1 MTGRRGRAG
10 SRVRRARGRP
20 RRRTPAG
27 VGLLTAGLAIAL
39 VVLGL
44 LAVVASRRGPSTP
57 AVGAETATA
66 AGAGGPSDLG
76 AAGDE
81 TRVPAGD
88 LALANPHAVDLP
100 GAPAPPANR
109 PVFVALVIDDLGR
122 RVEDVDELRALGVEL
137 SYAVL
142 PFEARTAEVV
152 ARLHEAGAEILVH
165 LPMEPDGLA
174 DPGPGALLRGMD
186 EAELARRTAEALDA
200 VQGAVGVNNHM
211 GSALSADD
219 RAMSVILERVH
230 ERELFYLDSRTS
242 AGSVGFDQARRA
254 GMPAARRDV
263 FLDGVLDPAAIREQ
277 FRRLLQVALEEG
289 AAIAIGHPHPET
301 LEVLREEV
309 PKAAALGYR
318 FVPVSYVLERTG
330 GD

>member
-1 MTGRRGRAG
+1 
-10 SRVRRARGRP
+10 
-20 RRRTPAG
+20 
-27 VGLLTAGLAIAL
+27 L
-39 VVLGL
+39 
-44 LAVVASRRGPSTP
+44 
-57 AVGAETATA
+57 
-66 AGAGGPSDLG
+66 
-76 AAGDE
+76 
-81 TRVPAGD
+81 PAGD
-88 LALANPHAVDLP
+88 LALADPPPTVDLP
-100 GAPAPPANR
+100 GAPGPLVNR

-122 RVEDVDELRALGVEL
+122 RVEDVDELRALGIEL

-152 ARLHEAGAEILVH
+152 ARLRDAGAEILVH

-230 ERELFYLDSRTS
+230 DRELFYLDSRTS

-289 AAIAIGHPHPET
+289 AAIAIGHPHAET

>member
-1 MTGRRGRAG
+1 M
-10 SRVRRARGRP
+10 
-20 RRRTPAG
+20 PAEL
-27 VGLLTAGLAIAL
+27 GLLAAGLAIAL

-44 LAVVASRRGPSTP
+44 LAVVASRRGSSTP
-57 AVGAETATA
+57 AVGADTATA
-66 AGAGGPSDLG
+66 GGGGRSDLG
-76 AAGDE
+76 TASE
-81 TRVPAGD
+81 QTRLPAGD
-88 LALANPHAVDLP
+88 PALAESPLALDLP
-100 GAPAPPANR
+100 GAPGPLANR

-122 RVEDVDELRALGVEL
+122 RVEDVDELRTLGVEL

-152 ARLHEAGAEILVH
+152 ARLRAAGAEILVH

-186 EAELARRTAEALDA
+186 EAELARRTAAALDA

-242 AGSVGFDQARRA
+242 AGSVGYDQARRA

-277 FRRLLQVALEEG
+277 FQRLLQVALEEG
-289 AAIAIGHPHPET
+289 AAVAIGHPHPET